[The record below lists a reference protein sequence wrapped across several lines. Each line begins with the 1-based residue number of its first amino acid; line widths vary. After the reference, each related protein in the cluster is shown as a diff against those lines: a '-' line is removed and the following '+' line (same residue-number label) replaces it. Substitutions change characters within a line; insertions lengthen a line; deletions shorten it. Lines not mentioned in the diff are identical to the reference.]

1 MRHLSPHRH
10 LAILSI
16 VLGCVAASCSSD
28 SANNSNKSTN
38 TSTATTSPP
47 NSAVSSAVSSPVTM
61 STGVF
66 GGARSAACE
75 TDLDQMETVVDSYL
89 ALNGGTEVTESEL
102 VQQGL
107 LREESVLHDIGP
119 GATVIPSPGGGCV
132 S

>member
-1 MRHLSPHRH
+1 MRHLSPQRH

-28 SANNSNKSTN
+28 SANNSTN
-38 TSTATTSPP
+38 NSTATTPP
-47 NSAVSSAVSSPVTM
+47 PTSAVNSPVTM